1 MESIINAMNTLIDN
15 LAVVKVAID
24 SQEAEA
30 GDELAGLAEQMDASF
45 QLAVA
50 IRDTMKRIEATPQE
64 TAELIAGAAREVFR
78 EPLEEEETDEQS
90 NRQE

>member
-15 LAVVKVAID
+15 LAVVKVSID
-24 SQEAEA
+24 SQEEEA
-30 GDELAGLAEQMDASF
+30 GDELAALADQMNVSF

-50 IRDTMKRIEATPQE
+50 IRDAMKRIEATPAE
-64 TAELIAGAAREVFR
+64 TAALIAETVRATLR
-78 EPLEEEETDEQS
+78 PIDEEETDEQS